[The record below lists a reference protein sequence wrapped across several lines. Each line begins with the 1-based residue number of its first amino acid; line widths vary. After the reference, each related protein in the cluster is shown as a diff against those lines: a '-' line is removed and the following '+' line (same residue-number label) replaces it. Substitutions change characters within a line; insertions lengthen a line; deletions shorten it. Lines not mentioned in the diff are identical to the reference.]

1 MNTKPAYQ
9 FDVAG
14 LLVGVTDADESP
26 LEPGVFLLPAR
37 CTFKAPPNNVPDGK
51 WPRWTGSKWQL
62 VNRPVAEAAEPEN
75 SLAKLQAF
83 LTANP
88 DVAGLLNLG
97 GV

>member
-9 FDVAG
+9 FDFAG
-14 LLVGVTDADESP
+14 LYAGVTDADESP

-37 CTFKAPPNNVPDGK
+37 STFTEPPQDVPADK
-51 WPRWTGSKWQL
+51 WPRWDGARWNL
-62 VNRPVAEAAEPEN
+62 ANRPAAPEPEN
-75 SLAKLQAF
+75 PLAKLQAF

-88 DVAGLLNLG
+88 DVADLLNTG